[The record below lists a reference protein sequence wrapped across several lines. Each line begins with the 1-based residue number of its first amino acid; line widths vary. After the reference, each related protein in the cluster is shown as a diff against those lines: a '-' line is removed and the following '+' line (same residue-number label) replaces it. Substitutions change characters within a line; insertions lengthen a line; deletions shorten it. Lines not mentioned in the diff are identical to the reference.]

1 MTNCKINELIQDLK
15 PVVEAGRDDLVEKIK
30 LAYKSFFVFATNE
43 RLLEI
48 KKLEALRNVY
58 YDWSLRNKFD

>member
-1 MTNCKINELIQDLK
+1 MANCKINELIQDLE
-15 PVVEAGRDDLVEKIK
+15 PVVEAGRDDLVEKIQ

-48 KKLEALRNVY
+48 KKLEALRSVY
-58 YDWSLRNKFD
+58 DSWLFRNKHD